1 MSWQTTWLNG
11 RNAIMTER
19 YPIRTIAAEQF
30 AALADVPSQAFL
42 EAWAPESVEYERQ
55 VNELDRTVAA
65 FDGDEVVGTASAYT
79 FTLTVPGTTAAAAGI
94 TMVSVLPAYRRRGI
108 LSSMMKYLL
117 DDAATRHEP
126 LAILFASESGIY
138 GRFGFGLA
146 SSHLRLCI
154 GRGEGIL
161 AVGEMAPDEGELRLK
176 PAKPTKVQSE
186 LAAVYDAVLS
196 SRPGM
201 VARDGRWWD
210 YLLGDPEFQR
220 DGMSQLRCVLA
231 EDKSGPR
238 GYALYRTKSFWGP
251 DGIAAGTLRIRE
263 LMSTDPRATA
273 LLWTDLLNRDL
284 VGEVIAP
291 LRPVDEPLLALLAD
305 PRRARPGLSDGLW
318 VRLIDLPAALCRRK
332 YAASIDVVLDVA
344 DAHFPANQ
352 GRWRLTAAGLQSAGT
367 TEASCQRVTD
377 AADIRLSAGALGAAY
392 LGGGKL
398 GQLAAAGHVRELT
411 PGSLARLAAAMSWE
425 PAPWNGTIF

>member
-1 MSWQTTWLNG
+1 
-11 RNAIMTER
+11 MTQS
-19 YPIRTIAAEQF
+19 YPIRTIAAEEF
-30 AALADVPSQAFL
+30 TALADVPSQAFL
-42 EAWAPESVEYERQ
+42 RAWAPEAVEYERQ
-55 VNELDRTVAA
+55 VTEFDRTIAA

-79 FTLTVPGTTAAAAGI
+79 FTLTVPGATAAASGI

-108 LSSMMKYLL
+108 LSSMMNYLL
-117 DDAATRHEP
+117 ADAAARHEP

-146 SSHLRLCI
+146 TSHLRLRI
-154 GRGEGIL
+154 GRGEGKL
-161 AVGEMAPDEGELRLK
+161 AIGSVSADEGQLRLR
-176 PAKPTKVQSE
+176 PAKPIKVQSE

-196 SRPGM
+196 TRPGM

-220 DGMSQLRCVLA
+220 DGMSPLRCVLA

-238 GYALYRTKSFWGP
+238 GYALYRTKPFWEP

-263 LMSTDPRATA
+263 LMSLEPHATA
-273 LLWTDLLNRDL
+273 RLWTDLLSRDL

-291 LRPVDEPLLALLAD
+291 LRPVDEPLLAMLAD

-318 VRLIDLPAALCRRK
+318 VRLIDLPAALCGRQ
-332 YAASIDVVLDVA
+332 YAASIDIVLDVG

-352 GRWRLTAAGLQSAGT
+352 GRWRLTAAGLQPAGGAA
-367 TEASCQRVTD
+367 EPSCQRVTD
-377 AADIRLSAGALGAAY
+377 AADISLSAGALAAAY

-411 PGSLARLAAAMSWE
+411 AGSLARLAAAMSWE
-425 PAPWNGTIF
+425 PAPWNCTIF

>member
-201 VARDGRWWD
+201 VARDDRWWD

-352 GRWRLTAAGLQSAGT
+352 GRWRLTAAGLQS
-367 TEASCQRVTD
+367 
-377 AADIRLSAGALGAAY
+377 
-392 LGGGKL
+392 
-398 GQLAAAGHVRELT
+398 
-411 PGSLARLAAAMSWE
+411 
-425 PAPWNGTIF
+425 PAPPRHRASA

>member
-1 MSWQTTWLNG
+1 
-11 RNAIMTER
+11 MTQS
-19 YPIRTIAAEQF
+19 YPIRTIAAEEF
-30 AALADVPSQAFL
+30 TALADVPSQAFL
-42 EAWAPESVEYERQ
+42 RAWAPEAVEYERQ
-55 VNELDRTVAA
+55 VTEFDRTIAA

-79 FTLTVPGTTAAAAGI
+79 FTLTVPGATAAASGI

-108 LSSMMKYLL
+108 LSSMMHYLL
-117 DDAATRHEP
+117 ADAAARHEP

-146 SSHLRLCI
+146 TSHLRLRI
-154 GRGEGIL
+154 GRGEGKL
-161 AVGEMAPDEGELRLK
+161 AIGAVAADEGQLRLR
-176 PAKPTKVQSE
+176 PARPIKVQSE

-196 SRPGM
+196 TRPGM

-220 DGMSQLRCVLA
+220 DGMSPLRCVLA

-238 GYALYRTKSFWGP
+238 GYALYRTKPFWEP

-263 LMSTDPRATA
+263 LMSLEPHATA
-273 LLWTDLLNRDL
+273 RLWTDLLSRDL

-291 LRPVDEPLLALLAD
+291 LRPVDEPLLAMLAD

-318 VRLIDLPAALCRRK
+318 VRLIDLPAALCGRQ
-332 YAASIDVVLDVA
+332 YAASIDIVLDVD
-344 DAHFPANQ
+344 DAYFPANQ
-352 GRWRLTAAGLQSAGT
+352 GRWRLTAAGLQPAGGPA
-367 TEASCQRVTD
+367 EPSCQRVTD
-377 AADIRLSAGALGAAY
+377 SADISLSAGALAAAY

-411 PGSLARLAAAMSWE
+411 AGSLARLAAAMSWE
-425 PAPWNGTIF
+425 PAPWNCTIF